1 MTSTSLWNN
10 EKGTSSS
17 KSLINSRI
25 WKFSLR
31 MKKMRKFSMLSSIT
45 DETELAVIKARSDY
59 FDRPDLILRRIFLET
74 EINRRKG
81 FQPVRVQPGIFLK
94 LYLI

>member
-1 MTSTSLWNN
+1 
-10 EKGTSSS
+10 
-17 KSLINSRI
+17 
-25 WKFSLR
+25 
-31 MKKMRKFSMLSSIT
+31 MLSSIT
-45 DETELAVIKARSDY
+45 DETELAVIKARADY

-81 FQPVRVQPGIFLK
+81 FQPVRVQPGIFLN